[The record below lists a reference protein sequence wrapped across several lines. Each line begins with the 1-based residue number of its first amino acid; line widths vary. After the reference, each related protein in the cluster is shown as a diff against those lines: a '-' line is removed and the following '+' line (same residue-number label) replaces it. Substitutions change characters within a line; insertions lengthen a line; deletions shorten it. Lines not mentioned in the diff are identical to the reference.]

1 MELMCLAQRHMTHLC
16 FFFFFFFFFFF
27 LKKKKKKKKKKA
39 SIDEWV
45 KADDQLLVYYIVNL
59 HLSLLRKNTPIFSR
73 LGYID
78 NGQPHLLVKYCQLYH
93 FVVWFGYG

>member
-1 MELMCLAQRHMTHLC
+1 MSYSEAHDTFMFL
-16 FFFFFFFFFFF
+16 FFFFLFFFFFFF
-27 LKKKKKKKKKKA
+27 LKKKKA

-59 HLSLLRKNTPIFSR
+59 HLSLLRKNTPIYSR

-78 NGQPHLLVKYCQLYH
+78 YGQPHLLVKYCQLYH
-93 FVVWFGYG
+93 FVVWFGYGLMS